1 MIMKKEF
8 YTVSEFAKLCG
19 ISKQAVYKRLN
30 NSLKEF
36 VKVENGQKLIAAAA
50 FSLFKGQEVEQQ
62 VKQQVDDVEQQGLM
76 SFLQKQIEE
85 KDKQI
90 EALQNQI
97 VSLNNLISNLTLE
110 LTEITKQSQELN
122 RNNQILLL
130 NQKEIK
136 QLQSNNK
143 KSIFNKL
150 FKRKEREEE
159 NNV

>member
-1 MIMKKEF
+1 MKKEF
-8 YTVSEFAKLCG
+8 YTVSEFANICG

-36 VKVENGQKLIAAAA
+36 LKVENGQKLISAAALSI
-50 FSLFKGQEVEQQ
+50 FEGQVVEQQ
-62 VKQQVDDVEQQGLM
+62 VKQQVNEVEQQGLI

-90 EALQNQI
+90 EAFQNQ
-97 VSLNNLISNLTLE
+97 VNSLNNLISSLTLE

-130 NQKEIK
+130 NQKDIK

-143 KSIFNKL
+143 KNIFNKL

-159 NNV
+159 NNG